1 LTRSTELSV
10 PLETGTAVTA
20 LVYRSAEPSLDAALI
35 LAHGAG
41 AGQRSAFMAGFA
53 AALAASGIDTV
64 TFDFPYMQERRRIPD
79 RAPVLESCYRR
90 VVAAVVDRLPSAQR
104 ALFIGGKSMGGRI
117 ATQIAAESVARPS
130 EGRPD
135 DVARPF
141 KGRLRGIVL
150 LGYPLHP
157 PGRPE
162 QRRDKHLPL
171 IDCPL
176 LFVQGSRDTFGTPQ
190 ELEPVLRS
198 LKHQA
203 TLHVVDGGDH
213 SFKVRQAARQAAV
226 YEEVQQA
233 IADWIRGRR

>member
-1 LTRSTELSV
+1 LIRSTELSV
-10 PLETGTAVTA
+10 PLDTGAAVTA
-20 LVYRSAEPSLDAALI
+20 LVYRSVEPSLDATLV

-41 AGQRSAFMAGFA
+41 AGQRSPFMTGFA
-53 AALAASGIDTV
+53 AALAARGIDTV

-90 VVAAVVDRLPSAQR
+90 VVARVVDHLPSAQR

-130 EGRPD
+130 DPS

-141 KGRLRGIVL
+141 QGRLRGIVL

-162 QRRDKHLPL
+162 QRRDQHLPL

-190 ELEPVLRS
+190 ELAPVLRS
-198 LKHQA
+198 LTHQA
-203 TLHVVDGGDH
+203 TLHIVDGGDH
-213 SFKVRQAARQAAV
+213 SFKVSTAARQIAV
-226 YEEVQQA
+226 FEQGQQT
-233 IADWIRGRR
+233 IADWIRDRR